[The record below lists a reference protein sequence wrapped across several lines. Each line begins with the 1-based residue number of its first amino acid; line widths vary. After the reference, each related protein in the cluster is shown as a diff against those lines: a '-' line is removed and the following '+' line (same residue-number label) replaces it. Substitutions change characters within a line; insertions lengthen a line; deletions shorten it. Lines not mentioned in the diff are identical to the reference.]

1 MKQPTYL
8 FHKTEGMKLFDAA
21 SDDMKALRLAGW
33 CDSPVA
39 PEPEKALDWP
49 VSNIKDGDV
58 AVIEGVNNGKPVV
71 LRVPA
76 LEITAEQPVDPV
88 APLATVGKKGTK

>member
-33 CDSPVA
+33 CDSPVVPD
-39 PEPEKALDWP
+39 PEPEVPLLDWP
-49 VSNIKDGDV
+49 VGNIKDGDI
-58 AVIEGVNNGKPVV
+58 AVIEGVNDGRPVV
-71 LRVPA
+71 FRLLKNDGDGAGTDEKPK
-76 LEITAEQPVDPV
+76 T
-88 APLATVGKKGTK
+88 TKK